1 MNFLFWGLT
10 ISVIGKVLLAAGV
23 LIAHSG
29 IAHEMR
35 IDKTVLKG
43 FKIERILTLVG
54 IVLIVF
60 GYLMEIYFYG
70 FATTL
75 LTCFGAECMASLS
88 GAVSP

>member
-1 MNFLFWGLT
+1 MNLLFWGLT
-10 ISVIGKVLLAAGV
+10 ISVIGKVLLATGV

-35 IDKTVLKG
+35 IDNAVLKG
-43 FKIERILTLVG
+43 FKTERILTVVG
-54 IVLIVF
+54 IVLIIF

-75 LTCFGAECMASLS
+75 LTCFGAECMASLP
-88 GAVSP
+88 AAISP

>member
-35 IDKTVLKG
+35 IDNAVLKS
-43 FKIERILTLVG
+43 FKVERILTLTG
-54 IVLIVF
+54 IILIVL

-70 FATTL
+70 FATSF
-75 LTCFGAECMASLS
+75 LTCFGTECMVPQVIP
-88 GAVSP
+88 VSQ

>member
-10 ISVIGKVLLAAGV
+10 ISVIGKMFLASGV

-35 IDKTVLKG
+35 IDSAVLKG
-43 FKIERILTLVG
+43 FKIERVLTIIGV
-54 IVLIVF
+54 VLIIL

-75 LTCFGAECMASLS
+75 LTCTGAECMASLP
-88 GAVSP
+88 AAISP